1 MKIDI
6 NQIITR
12 ANDEIPK
19 EEYLAMLYTSDKQ
32 LQAENGFLVATE
44 ECDKMPDGTDAY
56 HMYYTDGEKFFH
68 APSKINLFGLEII
81 HRDFI
86 SNNERT

>member
-12 ANDEIPK
+12 ANDEIPE
-19 EEYLAMLYTSDKQ
+19 EEYLVMLNASEKQ

-68 APSKINLFGLEII
+68 APSKINLFGWRIFTGTL
-81 HRDFI
+81 
-86 SNNERT
+86 